1 MQSLCYETAVESRV
15 HDLLYVHQH
24 WHCNKDFPHTH
35 ANMHTHNISP
45 HVPVHREMHPKSHP
59 IWICPVS
66 WSLGPVMS
74 FVLRWMP
81 ELSGLTVCVCVCM
94 SICVCEAQCSPQTCA
109 WFWITRCVSVQASRP
124 TCPCY
129 NCTASRLPALC
140 EALHQS
146 DVKETLDEATPFK
159 RWKVCFWA
167 CFKGIVHPKMKRAT
181 WHLA

>member
-59 IWICPVS
+59 IWIRPVS

-94 SICVCEAQCSPQTCA
+94 HEHMCV
-109 WFWITRCVSVQASRP
+109 WGSVQPPNLCMVLNYTLRLCAGEQTHMSLLQLYRLQAS
-124 TCPCY
+124 
-129 NCTASRLPALC
+129 S
-140 EALHQS
+140 
-146 DVKETLDEATPFK
+146 TLWGSSSVWCQRDSGWGNPIQTMESMFLGL
-159 RWKVCFWA
+159 F
-167 CFKGIVHPKMKRAT
+167 
-181 WHLA
+181 